1 MERAQAV
8 VKALGTKDIYG
19 TIQRMFVPTKLF
31 LAKGVGVHRE
41 QLTSFEMA
49 LRMAGIARFNIIT
62 VSSIVPPQARI
73 ITPSAGLKLL
83 SPGQIVP
90 CVVAKIATNEPHRLI
105 ASSIGVALPKDPA
118 QHGYLSEHHA
128 FGETDEKSGS
138 YAEALAA
145 HMLATTLGVDF
156 DPNSYDKRKE
166 VWQISDQI
174 VRTTHVTQ
182 SAIGHKDG
190 QWTTVLA
197 SAVLLA

>member
-1 MERAQAV
+1 MERARV
-8 VKALGTKDIYG
+8 RVKALGTKDIYG
-19 TIQRMFVPTKLF
+19 IIPRMFVPTKLF
-31 LAKGVGVHRE
+31 LTKGVGVHPER
-41 QLTSFEMA
+41 LTSFEMA
-49 LRMAGIARFNIIT
+49 LRGAGIARFNIVT
-62 VSSIVPPQARI
+62 VSSIVPPQAKI

-90 CVVAKIATNEPHRLI
+90 CVVARIETNEPHRLI
-105 ASSIGVALPKDPA
+105 ASSIGVALPKDPS
-118 QHGYLSEHHA
+118 QHGYLAEHHSY
-128 FGETDEKSGS
+128 GETDEKSGS

-156 DPNSYDKRKE
+156 EPESYYKKKE

-174 VRTTHVTQ
+174 VRTTNITQ

-190 QWTTVLA
+190 RWTTVLA